1 MSTAYRNLFTK
12 VFIFSLLFL
21 MFSYFAYADE
31 AELKDIGIKFI
42 GDLEVFSK
50 KIKRISMEIY
60 NDLGKFIVYIDND
73 RLDAYRTKREAEKA
87 GMTFIKQYKG
97 MK

>member
-1 MSTAYRNLFTK
+1 MKNFTQ
-12 VFIFSLLFL
+12 LR
-21 MFSYFAYADE
+21 
-31 AELKDIGIKFI
+31 ELAGRKARGRK
-42 GDLEVFSK
+42 VFSK

-60 NDLGKFIVYIDND
+60 NDFGKFIVYIDND